1 MKNVTISMDEQL
13 LQKARVAA
21 ARAGK
26 SVSKFSAEAIR
37 EKIAADEAATAVEGR
52 NRQIEALERIFAG
65 PKWDVTENGR
75 MPTAEE
81 RNARR

>member
-1 MKNVTISMDEQL
+1 MDEAL
-13 LQKARVAA
+13 VSLTEAEA

-26 SVSKFSAEAIR
+26 SLSDFISEIVAR
-37 EKIAADEAATAVEGR
+37 EVTPPMPDGEES
-52 NRQIEALERIFAG
+52 NPQIEALRRIWAG
-65 PKWDVTENGR
+65 PMWDVTEDGR

>member
-1 MKNVTISMDEQL
+1 MKNVTISMEDELAQRT
-13 LQKARVAA
+13 RVAA

-26 SVSKFSAEAIR
+26 SVSKYLAEAAR
-37 EKIAADEAATAVEGR
+37 EKIDADEMAAASGAR
-52 NRQIEALERIFAG
+52 NRQLEALEHLWATPR
-65 PKWDVTENGR
+65 WDVTENGR